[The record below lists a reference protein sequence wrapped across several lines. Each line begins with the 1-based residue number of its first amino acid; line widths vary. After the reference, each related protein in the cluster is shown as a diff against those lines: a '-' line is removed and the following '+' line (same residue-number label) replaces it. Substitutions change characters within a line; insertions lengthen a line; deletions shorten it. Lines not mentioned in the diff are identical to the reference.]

1 MKPKLTLFLAL
12 IVLAA
17 LATGSARSTMSDDV
31 AAAEGVISAR
41 IDYRFVG
48 DRGEVDS
55 AGRRLVFEATVEGD
69 ITGTMTWWFVDP
81 APAPRID
88 YEGGYTDYYEAR
100 WEIRSGDS
108 LLLAGESVGKTFFL
122 EGEEGI
128 WDGHGTVTE
137 GHGAFEDVVGRHYYE
152 TGPVVEGSDPPATMF
167 GTAIIV
173 IH

>member
-1 MKPKLTLFLAL
+1 MKPKLALFLAPIL
-12 IVLAA
+12 LAA
-17 LATGSARSTMSDDV
+17 LITGAARSTVSDAPV
-31 AAAEGVISAR
+31 ADEGVVSAR
-41 IDYRFVG
+41 IDYHFAG

-55 AGRRLVFEATVEGD
+55 EGRRLVFEATVQGD
-69 ITGTMTWWFVDP
+69 IAGTMTWWFVDP

-100 WEIRSGDS
+100 WEIRADES
-108 LLLAGESVGKTFFL
+108 LLLAGESVGKTFVL
-122 EGEEGI
+122 DGEEGI

-137 GHGAFEDVVGRHYYE
+137 GYGAFEDLVGRHYYE

-167 GTAIIV
+167 GTAVIV